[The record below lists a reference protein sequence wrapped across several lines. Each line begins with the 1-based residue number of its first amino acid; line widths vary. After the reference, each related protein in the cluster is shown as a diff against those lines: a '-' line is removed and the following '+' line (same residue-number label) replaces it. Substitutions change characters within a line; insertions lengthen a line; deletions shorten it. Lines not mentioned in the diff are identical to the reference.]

1 MQDKHA
7 EVFWKTDIKSD
18 ESFME
23 ACYLLSKSTKTVI
36 CFVNENFHS

>member
-23 ACYLLSKSTKTVI
+23 ACYLLNKSTKTVI
-36 CFVNENFHS
+36 YFVNENLYS